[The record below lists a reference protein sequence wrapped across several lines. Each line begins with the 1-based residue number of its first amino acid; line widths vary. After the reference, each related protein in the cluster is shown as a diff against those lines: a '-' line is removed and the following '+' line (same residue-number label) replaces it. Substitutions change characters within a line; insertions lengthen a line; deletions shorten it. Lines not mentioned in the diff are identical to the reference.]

1 MPLYISI
8 YVSLFLGLSGEPE
21 NLLILQKENLTRL
34 IRLLG
39 DRPMLFGSSR
49 KRFLG
54 AILKKTAVSNPLGD
68 VVGDCDRSRSIGD
81 DITGV
86 SIVNRKIKERVV
98 STEELD
104 WATAATT
111 AAAVIG
117 KSKELSSSCPT
128 NSRTHSHTHVHTHT
142 YTQTELN

>member
-1 MPLYISI
+1 M
-8 YVSLFLGLSGEPE
+8 
-21 NLLILQKENLTRL
+21 
-34 IRLLG
+34 
-39 DRPMLFGSSR
+39 
-49 KRFLG
+49 
-54 AILKKTAVSNPLGD
+54 
-68 VVGDCDRSRSIGD
+68 
-81 DITGV
+81 
-86 SIVNRKIKERVV
+86 NRKIKERVV

-142 YTQTELN
+142 YTQTELNWIELNWTELLM